1 MSLPVEEEMETTGDV
16 TTGNETVTSLQSSQ
30 EQLEQAPQSK
40 GKTAEF

>member
-16 TTGNETVTSLQSSQ
+16 SGNETVACLQSLQ
-30 EQLEQAPQSK
+30 EQPELAPESK